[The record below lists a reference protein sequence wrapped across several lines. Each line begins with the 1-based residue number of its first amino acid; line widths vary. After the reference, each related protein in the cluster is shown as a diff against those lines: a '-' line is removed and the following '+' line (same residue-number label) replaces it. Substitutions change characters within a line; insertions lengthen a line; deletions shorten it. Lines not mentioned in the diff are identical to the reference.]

1 MVVFATPVV
10 HGAVKFKTAIF
21 FASIAIQR
29 KVWSRRKAGLIGSTS
44 AHGYELSAL
53 DLRDRLRESF
63 DDPHYF
69 H

>member
-1 MVVFATPVV
+1 MVVFASPVV

-21 FASIAIQR
+21 FAEALVAT
-29 KVWSRRKAGLIGSTS
+29 KGLIGSTS

-63 DDPHYF
+63 DNPHNF

>member
-1 MVVFATPVV
+1 M
-10 HGAVKFKTAIF
+10 HGCVCYA
-21 FASIAIQR
+21 
-29 KVWSRRKAGLIGSTS
+29 RRTWGGQVQNGHLLHQYRHPAEALVAMKGLIGSTS